1 MARVHTRRDGDDV
14 ADSDTDSEL
23 IRLLV
28 DVSRDYYLEG
38 RSKVDIAKARDLSRF
53 QVARMLDQA
62 RELGI
67 VRIEIGAP
75 LHLDPSRWDGLAE
88 ALDAREVVVVASG
101 SDAVATRENV
111 ARALAGVIGERVRP
125 GSVVG
130 VSWSRTVE
138 AAVRHLEPLPP
149 CEVVQL
155 VGALPVAG
163 SGNSLDLVQRFAAMP
178 GVRTLPLW
186 TPLIISDAETA
197 AGMRRQPGIAEAL
210 QRADELDLAVV
221 AVGAWSEG
229 RSTVYPHLSPEE
241 LEAAR
246 AGGVVGECSGRLIDA
261 DGMPV
266 RTALDDRVV
275 GVTIDQLVRTPEV
288 VVVAYGTQVATA
300 LRAAVVGGFASTLV
314 VDEDAA
320 LALERLVR
328 EREGGSRRVT
338 E

>member
-1 MARVHTRRDGDDV
+1 MADT
-14 ADSDTDSEL
+14 DTDSEL
-23 IRLLV
+23 VRLLV

-38 RSKVDIAKARDLSRF
+38 RSKVDIAKARGLSRF

-75 LHLDPSRWDGLAE
+75 LHLDPTRWDGLAE
-88 ALDAREVVVVASG
+88 ALGARQVVVVASG
-101 SDAVATRENV
+101 SDTVATRENV
-111 ARALAGVIGERVRP
+111 ARALADVVGERVRP
-125 GSVVG
+125 GFVVG

-138 AAVRHLEPLPP
+138 AAVRHLVPLPP

-163 SGNSLDLVQRFAAMP
+163 SGNSLELVQRFAAMP

-197 AGMRRQPGIAEAL
+197 SGMRRQPGIAEAL
-210 QRADELDLAVV
+210 RRADELDLAVV
-221 AVGAWSEG
+221 AIGAWAEG
-229 RSTVYPHLSPEE
+229 RSTVYPHLTPEE

-246 AGGVVGECSGRLIDA
+246 AAGVVAECSGRLVDA
-261 DGMPV
+261 EGRPV
-266 RTALDDRVV
+266 RTALDERVV

-288 VVVAYGTQVATA
+288 VAVGYGPQVAPG
-300 LRAAVVGGFASTLV
+300 LRAAVRGGFASTLV
-314 VDEDAA
+314 LDEEAA
-320 LALERLVR
+320 LALERLLHDDAASAGEAPSV
-328 EREGGSRRVT
+328 S
-338 E
+338 

>member
-1 MARVHTRRDGDDV
+1 VARVTPGKIGNDV
-14 ADSDTDSEL
+14 ADSDAHSEL
-23 IRLLV
+23 VRLLV
-28 DVSRDYYLEG
+28 DVSRDYFLEG

-75 LHLDPSRWDGLAE
+75 LHLDPGRWGGLAE
-88 ALDAREVVVVASG
+88 ALGAREVVVVASG
-101 SDAVATRENV
+101 SDTVATRENV
-111 ARALAGVIGERVRP
+111 ARALARVMGERVRA

-138 AAVRHLEPLPP
+138 AAAQHLEPLPP

-155 VGALPVAG
+155 GGALPVAG
-163 SGNSLDLVQRFAAMP
+163 SGNSLQLVHRFAAMP

-210 QRADELDLAVV
+210 RRADELDVAVV

-229 RSTVYPHLSPEE
+229 RSTVYPHLTPEE

-246 AGGVVGECSGRLIDA
+246 AGGVVGECSGRLVDA
-261 DGMPV
+261 DGALV
-266 RTALDDRVV
+266 RTPLDDRVV
-275 GVTIDQLVRTPEV
+275 GVTIDQLVRTPDV
-288 VVVAYGTQVATA
+288 VVVGYGPQVARA
-300 LRAAVVGGFASTLV
+300 LRAAVAGGIASTLV

-320 LALERLVR
+320 LALERLLHD
-328 EREGGSRRVT
+328 GGTEPVT
-338 E
+338 A